1 MSESIALCVNAAR
14 LLQRLGMCALG
25 EARTGVHIF
34 VDSRAAEPEGA
45 PTMAEN

>member
-25 EARTGVHIF
+25 EARTGTHF
-34 VDSRAAEPEGA
+34 R
-45 PTMAEN
+45 